1 MSVALTPRATT
12 FSSGAPPSAA
22 ALIKAVDQV
31 PETRGFGI
39 VLIANGITR
48 TIRTGRS
55 GDETIVFEYRQS
67 PIGNRPA
74 PVPHIRTSS
83 TSPATEWLSLGFNCG
98 GAVLS
103 WIGVVGTAAAAPVTG
118 GQSLWGTAAL
128 WGGALA
134 TTATCS
140 VSVFRVGA
148 MASGYSSVDAAM
160 DNSAGFVWTMRGLD
174 VVGLLG
180 VGGAIKDVMETRDA
194 LDTAGMDWRRA
205 AAGQISRQQRKLIT
219 SQLGLVGGKRVAAT
233 LISQVV
239 KQRLLAALAAA
250 AAITGSISTGSTHDL
265 IVWLV
270 STPHKG

>member
-1 MSVALTPRATT
+1 MFGSSV
-12 FSSGAPPSAA
+12 PPSAA
-22 ALIKAVDQV
+22 TLIKAVDHV

-39 VLIANGITR
+39 VLIANGMTR
-48 TIRTGRS
+48 TVRTAAAG
-55 GDETIVFEYRQS
+55 GETIVFEYRRS
-67 PIGNRPA
+67 PTGRHPA
-74 PVPHIRTSS
+74 PVPHIRTAT

-118 GQSLWGTAAL
+118 GQSLFGTAAL

-134 TTATCS
+134 TSATCS

-148 MASGYSSVDAAM
+148 METGYSSVDIAM

-194 LDTAGMDWRRA
+194 LDAAGVDWRDA
-205 AAGQISRQQRKLIT
+205 AAGQMSRQQRKLVT
-219 SQLGLVGGKRVAAT
+219 SQLGLLGGKRVAAT

-250 AAITGSISTGSTHDL
+250 ASITGSLSTGSTHDL